1 MKRIKQIFPY
11 LIAVILAILLFRQCD
26 KVSDLKNKADS
37 TQDFLKDSIR
47 YYKNE
52 LGQEIA
58 LKTAL
63 QGDKNTLDI
72 LLSKQIDST
81 GQLKR
86 LVKKFKK
93 VDAAGN
99 ITQNTKIDTIRIGYE
114 VPIPCEFHRN
124 WTKNVQN
131 EYFISG
137 ISDQNGITIES
148 LEIPNTLS
156 FAIGKKKKGL
166 FSSEYVIEAVNSNP
180 NISTVGLDS
189 YSVKVPE
196 KRLGVSLFVGYGL
209 SKDGISPIAGIGLS
223 YSIFR
228 F

>member
-47 YYKNE
+47 YYKNQ

-63 QGDKNTLDI
+63 QGDKNTLEI

-86 LVKKFKK
+86 LVKKFRK

-114 VPIPCEFHRN
+114 VPVPCEFHRDWSEN
-124 WTKNVQN
+124 TKWYKIAGSSN
-131 EYFISG
+131 
-137 ISDQNGITIES
+137 QNGILIKS
-148 LEIPNTLS
+148 LEVPNTLS
-156 FAIGKKKKGL
+156 FAIGKRKKGW
-166 FSSEYVIEAVNSNP
+166 FNSEYVIEAVNSNP
-180 NISTVGLDS
+180 NISIKGLDS
-189 YSVKVPE
+189 YTVKLPK
-196 KRLGVSLFVGYGL
+196 KRFGVSLFAGYGMSRDGLSPIIGLGVGYNL
-209 SKDGISPIAGIGLS
+209 IE
-223 YSIFR
+223 F
-228 F
+228 